1 MPITRVQLAAIAAT
15 HGVPDSPLEPVKSIG
30 IINSVYLF
38 AERFVL
44 RVPRDHPGHVAQAHR
59 EAHAIP
65 AAVAAGVCTPR
76 LVAFDDSLE
85 ILPVPFLIVE
95 RVHGMN
101 AESLGVVPPQPTD
114 TWRRLGADVARIH
127 LSHAPPPPGEPWP
140 DECRDPRDLIELRA
154 QEGWISS
161 LEAGHLQRWL
171 DGLAPLVR
179 ARAAVFLHGDLQM
192 SNVLVDQ
199 TSGAYRALI
208 DWGGARRGNP
218 DDDFSVLPLGAV
230 ASMLEGYREL
240 LPAEPVITEASIL
253 WRRCSLSLACSLAV
267 PYPAGHGPSAPSAG

>member
-1 MPITRVQLAAIAAT
+1 
-15 HGVPDSPLEPVKSIG
+15 
-30 IINSVYLF
+30 
-38 AERFVL
+38 
-44 RVPRDHPGHVAQAHR
+44 
-59 EAHAIP
+59 
-65 AAVAAGVCTPR
+65 
-76 LVAFDDSLE
+76 
-85 ILPVPFLIVE
+85 
-95 RVHGMN
+95 
-101 AESLGVVPPQPTD
+101 
-114 TWRRLGADVARIH
+114 WRRLGADVARIH